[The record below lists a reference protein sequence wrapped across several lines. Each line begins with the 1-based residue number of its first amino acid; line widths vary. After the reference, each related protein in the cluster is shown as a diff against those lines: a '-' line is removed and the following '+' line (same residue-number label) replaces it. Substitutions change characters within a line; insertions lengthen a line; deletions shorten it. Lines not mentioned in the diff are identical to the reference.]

1 MLQTKLIILNSR
13 IQSHCSKKQR
23 MVARIHCAQE
33 YCSQKAS
40 PRYPY
45 TDDNEQQI
53 RYPVFQT
60 VIRTGRQLSKGSVNV
75 KLQESFLRPLLV
87 LKYRS
92 LSYSTACMKCQD
104 EKDLRCDNRK
114 YLRTFS
120 RNSSRTAQSICQK
133 MFKAVS
139 VEHGAIYIQRLFSML
154 LQQNV
159 FVVPPMTM
167 KSNVVQ
173 NSN

>member
-1 MLQTKLIILNSR
+1 ML
-13 IQSHCSKKQR
+13 
-23 MVARIHCAQE
+23 ARIHCAQE

-139 VEHGAIYIQRLFSML
+139 VEHGAIYIQRLFYVIATKCICCPADDHEKQCGTKQQLRTSMVHL
-154 LQQNV
+154 VCPSSCRKTSTQA
-159 FVVPPMTM
+159 
-167 KSNVVQ
+167 
-173 NSN
+173 